1 LLDIHDR
8 MDRKDK
14 ADRIEPTLAA
24 EAIEPTDRIEPADPT
39 ERIEPTEP
47 TDRIEP
53 LDPMLSSESCDPIDH
68 REPLLSLMPGILA
81 PRPIHGKAGSGAPD
95 AHPALVNYS
104 GFIHAAARFSW
115 SESPPFTQAH
125 GDSALLVTIR
135 TSPGE

>member
-1 LLDIHDR
+1 MLDAHDR

-39 ERIEPTEP
+39 ERIDP
-47 TDRIEP
+47 TDRIDP

-81 PRPIHGKAGSGAPD
+81 PRPIHGKAGTGAPD
-95 AHPALVNYS
+95 THPALVNSS
-104 GFIHAAARFSW
+104 GFIHGR
-115 SESPPFTQAH
+115 P
-125 GDSALLVTIR
+125 V
-135 TSPGE
+135 SPG

>member
-1 LLDIHDR
+1 

-47 TDRIEP
+47 TDRIDP

-81 PRPIHGKAGSGAPD
+81 PRPVHGNAGTRGTRRAP
-95 AHPALVNYS
+95 
-104 GFIHAAARFSW
+104 GF
-115 SESPPFTQAH
+115 
-125 GDSALLVTIR
+125 
-135 TSPGE
+135 GEFQWL

>member
-1 LLDIHDR
+1 MLDVHDR

-68 REPLLSLMPGILA
+68 REPLLSLMLGILA
-81 PRPIHGKAGSGAPD
+81 PRPIHGKAGTGTPD
-95 AHPALVNYS
+95 AHPALVNS
-104 GFIHAAARFSW
+104 
-115 SESPPFTQAH
+115 
-125 GDSALLVTIR
+125 SALYMRGLFLL
-135 TSPGE
+135 E